1 MAYLS
6 VQQDDANRSE
16 AAKVEIEQVVR
27 YGAKVGATPVI
38 SALFSE
44 PQPEAEKIAALLA
57 LVEAVAISI
66 VRLSKNGSF
75 LSTRLPK
82 PRPFLPPP
90 ISDAQFMYRTEP
102 PGSPLWR
109 FQTAQIG
116 FVSTRLHQL
125 VDETASFRLR

>member
-66 VRLSKNGSF
+66 VRLSKNGTSKF
-75 LSTRLPK
+75 PVQLPVYTVAEAASVS
-82 PRPFLPPP
+82 PASYIGCAIYVSNGAAGQPVVAFSNGTNWLRVDTLAP
-90 ISDAQFMYRTEP
+90 IS
-102 PGSPLWR
+102 
-109 FQTAQIG
+109 
-116 FVSTRLHQL
+116 
-125 VDETASFRLR
+125 